1 MEREQRLCNR
11 ETIKG
16 GNGIEITIN
25 LKKSFIHWF
34 WFKRNQSNRRQV
46 FKNNIRIFKG
56 FTISVEPH
64 FYKDGEILNKDIL
77 VTLLKDKLKENKIS
91 TDLAYGIVN
100 SSNIITREITI
111 PKVPSEEIASIIGYQ
126 LDEFFPVDTE
136 DYIVNHLTI
145 GSKME
150 DEVEKLNIL
159 LIGLPKDMVI
169 NHLELMKESGLKPQV
184 LDYQSNAI
192 AKLLGFNDKVNDFY
206 NTKDLVIASIDIG
219 YNSSKLTIIKNG
231 NMEVSRILDIGAETL
246 YENLEE
252 LFDYSPEDIEEKIKE
267 IEDISIYKEEY
278 TEYYRLLNVVRNTL
292 INLMEKIEMIFRY
305 YMTRDSGNII
315 NYILLEGGLSNIN
328 GLDNLFSNYFNIPSI
343 KLLSLDKIKWNEELS
358 KFSNAIGGL
367 IRFDRV

>member
-1 MEREQRLCNR
+1 MTLKLPSISRKVLSIDFGSKE
-11 ETIKG
+11 IKV
-16 GNGIEITIN
+16 IEG
-25 LKKSFIHWF
+25 KYS
-34 WFKRNQSNRRQV
+34 
-46 FKNNIRIFKG
+46 KNNIRIFKG

-91 TDLAYGIVN
+91 TELAYGIVN

-126 LDEFFPVDTE
+126 LEEFFPVDTE

-145 GSKME
+145 GSKIE